1 MTNATI
7 SGLRSVELGVPDLDR
22 SSDFYQKV
30 WGLQEIA
37 AEGDTIYLRGTGAEH
52 HLVALR
58 QRPKAALL
66 AVHFSASDRVAVAA
80 LHAKAQSYGTDGLT
94 ELAELP
100 RAAGGGYG
108 FRFRT
113 PEGLPMAISANVAQ
127 HGDVISDRSRPTKL
141 THVVLNSAAID
152 DQTSFFKDLLGFRH
166 SDSTDMMEFIRCCAD
181 HHSIA
186 FARGNGASLNHMAYE
201 MPNFDGLMRGAGRM
215 KQAGFNIEWG
225 VGRHGPGNNIFT
237 YFVEPNGFVT
247 EYTTEVEQVD
257 EATYVPNTAEF
268 WRNFPGRPCRWN
280 MAGHPSNRLKAAMSG
295 ELLEGMDIEGA
306 GENLRCEEVMARTL
320 GR

>member
-1 MTNATI
+1 MADARI
-7 SGLRSVELGVPDLDR
+7 AGLRSVELGVRDLNA

-30 WGLQEIA
+30 WGLTEIA
-37 AEGDTIYLRGTGAEH
+37 AEGDAIYLRGTGAEH
-52 HLVALR
+52 HVVTLR
-58 QRPKAALL
+58 ERPKAELL
-66 AVHFSASDRVAVAA
+66 AVHFSASDRTAVTA
-80 LHAKAQSYGTDGLT
+80 LHAKAKAYGAGAVSELT
-94 ELAELP
+94 ELP
-100 RAAGGGYG
+100 RAGGGGLG
-108 FRFRT
+108 FAFKT
-113 PEGLPMAISANVAQ
+113 PEGLPLAISADVAQ
-127 HGDVISDRSRPTKL
+127 HPDVITDRARPTKL
-141 THVVLNSAAID
+141 THVVLNSARID
-152 DQTSFFKDLLGFRH
+152 EQTSFFKDLLGFRH
-166 SDSTDMMEFIRCCAD
+166 ADSTDMMEFIRCCSD

-186 FARGNGASLNHMAYE
+186 YARGTGPSLNHMAYE

-215 KQAGFNIEWG
+215 KQNGFNIEWG

-257 EATYVPNTAEF
+257 EATYVPNTAEY

-295 ELLEGMDIEGA
+295 ELTED
-306 GENLRCEEVMARTL
+306 ENLRCEEVMARTL